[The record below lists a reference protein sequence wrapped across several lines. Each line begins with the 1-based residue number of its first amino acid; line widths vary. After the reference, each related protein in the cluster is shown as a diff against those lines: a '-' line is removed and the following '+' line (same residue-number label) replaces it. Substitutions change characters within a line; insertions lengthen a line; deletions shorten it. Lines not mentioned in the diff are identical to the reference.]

1 MIKKTFI
8 LLLLFCLMFV
18 SACTNDEPSDDDVAV
33 VYCSN
38 YYDASYGE
46 IGYFTITPFEDIKLE
61 TKYDDLSSFKLG
73 EAFSNMSIKE
83 IRLNED
89 GYSIDVCV
97 IGELTTGKYGTFEG
111 NGIVKNKNV
120 KVNVPINEAF
130 AVSDSIIYSN
140 VKEQTVVIDLWSTCF
155 KKELTVADF
164 VLSGAAEDMKIKEIE
179 FKNYENFD
187 EKFYPQTVI
196 LTLTGDP
203 NGLSYAYID
212 ILDAA
217 ITYNE
222 DIRIVINTD
231 FYGGTILNENID
243 TYTNYDT
250 VYVEL
255 NNLTFKSDIE
265 ITDIELDGVLKD
277 YAVIQEVELLKED
290 LIAILLT
297 FPYTFVSS
305 YDNIGYIKF
314 SPNTNNE
321 NIEFSCTAIVSSPSI
336 DYNIII
342 DNNEVNII
350 LELENGEFN
359 LLDMYPFD
367 LYYSNGDNILV
378 TNLSIINIDGLL
390 EISFKLPIIE
400 DEIIYF

>member
-1 MIKKTFI
+1 MIKKAFFI
-8 LLLLFCLMFV
+8 VLLLFLIFIT
-18 SACTNDEPSDDDVAV
+18 ACTNDEPPAADDDVAI

-46 IGYFTITPFEDIKLE
+46 FGYFTITPFEDIELE

-73 EAFSNMSIKE
+73 EAFSNMLIKE

-111 NGIVKNKNV
+111 NGLVKNKNV

-164 VLSGAAEDMKIKEIE
+164 VLSGAAEDMQIKAIE
-179 FKNYENFD
+179 FENYENFD

-217 ITYNE
+217 TTYNE
-222 DIRIVINTD
+222 DIRVVINTD

-255 NNLTFKSDIE
+255 NNLTFKSDLE
-265 ITDIELDGVLKD
+265 ITDIVADEDRERIRKGLVEYNLSQLEDKSPKELGIYYK
-277 YAVIQEVELLKED
+277 VEGEIKAG
-290 LIAILLT
+290 LIGETHGNWL
-297 FPYTFVSS
+297 
-305 YDNIGYIKF
+305 
-314 SPNTNNE
+314 E
-321 NIEFSCTAIVSSPSI
+321 I
-336 DYNIII
+336 DYLWVSEKLRNRGIGSSLLAAAEKEALRRNCKYCFLNTFGFVII
-342 DNNEVNII
+342 
-350 LELENGEFN
+350 
-359 LLDMYPFD
+359 
-367 LYYSNGDNILV
+367 
-378 TNLSIINIDGLL
+378 SISGIRV
-390 EISFKLPIIE
+390 FKIH
-400 DEIIYF
+400 